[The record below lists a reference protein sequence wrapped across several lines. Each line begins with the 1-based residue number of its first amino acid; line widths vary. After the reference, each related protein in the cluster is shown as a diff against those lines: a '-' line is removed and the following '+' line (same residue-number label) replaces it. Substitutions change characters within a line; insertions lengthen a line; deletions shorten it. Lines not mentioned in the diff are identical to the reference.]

1 MKNDICRQET
11 VHLNNHLSS
20 SRVWFLYI
28 LFSLIS
34 FSKWEN
40 VSPLTEI
47 HYQVAVTVYSSG
59 MWWLL
64 KKGQQKQL
72 ECVMV
77 WGWVFRKSC
86 CPDSWECFFFFF
98 FFKVFKSFTFWRYY
112 LTDWHCGGPSSHHYF
127 KRYLWHN
134 VVQCLF
140 WPDFLW
146 FRFVGVGNKIV
157 PLIPIV
163 CVWL

>member
-86 CPDSWECFFFFF
+86 CPDSWECFFFFL
-98 FFKVFKSFTFWRYY
+98 KYSSLSLSEGIIS
-112 LTDWHCGGPSSHHYF
+112 LTGT
-127 KRYLWHN
+127 
-134 VVQCLF
+134 VVDQ
-140 WPDFLW
+140 
-146 FRFVGVGNKIV
+146 V
-157 PLIPIV
+157 PITILRDTYDTMWCSAFSDQISYGSDLL
-163 CVWL
+163 VWEIK